1 MVKPFAMAQMLPKEA
16 RLAIS
21 IVAVIKILST
31 AYRLISTML
40 VCHFRL
46 CPRSIKEKGFATQRQ
61 ARGSSHFEEAWT
73 EQERRGVCGNQEQR
87 LLERTRCIGVAQE
100 KVRNSA

>member
-1 MVKPFAMAQMLPKEA
+1 MTYMVKPFAMAQMLPKEA

-31 AYRLISTML
+31 AYRLVSTML

-46 CPRSIKEKGFATQRQ
+46 CPRSIKGKGFATQRQ
-61 ARGSSHFEEAWT
+61 ACGPSHVEEA
-73 EQERRGVCGNQEQR
+73 
-87 LLERTRCIGVAQE
+87 
-100 KVRNSA
+100 